1 MALTK
6 TLDPAGVL
14 LAVNGHEARS
24 QQAVEDIVDEIVA
37 NKAAL
42 TNIGTV
48 TGDTA
53 DGTALRSL
61 LDLLDAAGVIT
72 DESTDPA

>member
-1 MALTK
+1 MALVK
-6 TLDPAGVL
+6 TLDPAGL
-14 LAVNGHEARS
+14 LVEINGNEPRS
-24 QQAVEDIVDEIVA
+24 QQAVEDIVDEIAA

-72 DESTDPA
+72 DESTDPE